1 MKAGTLI
8 DVEGYGPATVVYH
21 NLDGYGVVPGVVT
34 VDENNLPEPEAML
47 RDPYPSATKPCIGR
61 IYTVRQS
68 ALAPATD
75 VSVMEE
81 ARAALEAITQIKWG
95 YDGDCGAIAI
105 AEEALAKLDA
115 IGGA

>member
-1 MKAGTLI
+1 MKAGTII

-61 IYTVRQS
+61 SYTVRQS

-75 VSVMEE
+75 
-81 ARAALEAITQIKWG
+81 Q
-95 YDGDCGAIAI
+95 
-105 AEEALAKLDA
+105 
-115 IGGA
+115 